1 MQRPSKCQKLFSFE
15 EAFGESHGYEARSE
29 TFGAWKD
36 CAQPYRDLNVDGT
49 HVEHCERCFS
59 TSKDFQPRRSTSNW
73 SKLGCVVPRWPG
85 VHSSNPT
92 LSHSQRTLSN
102 DTSGP
107 KYCDCGAPGVSM
119 SLKSSDPS
127 EDVSVHPL
135 FMRRLR
141 SSADRDNVV
150 GVRGDKRRNDLKK
163 WYMVR
168 NEEPNDYDGV
178 MHAVFFDTY

>member
-1 MQRPSKCQKLFSFE
+1 
-15 EAFGESHGYEARSE
+15 
-29 TFGAWKD
+29 
-36 CAQPYRDLNVDGT
+36 
-49 HVEHCERCFS
+49 
-59 TSKDFQPRRSTSNW
+59 
-73 SKLGCVVPRWPG
+73 
-85 VHSSNPT
+85 
-92 LSHSQRTLSN
+92 
-102 DTSGP
+102 
-107 KYCDCGAPGVSM
+107 M